1 LEWVVRRCEGR
12 AESDMTTEVLL
23 NLVWLLI
30 AAGLVGTWRLRWVHQ
45 RRRNPAPR
53 LHEWSAVALT
63 LVLLFF
69 AVSMSDDM
77 HAEIVALEE
86 CSANRRDQ
94 VHLCA
99 AHHSA
104 ISPAMSHDA
113 GWLVAVSTRSIAPD
127 SQAFAIRL
135 SNPPSSPDR
144 SSLPQVSR
152 APPLSLL

>member
-1 LEWVVRRCEGR
+1 
-12 AESDMTTEVLL
+12 MTTEVLL

-30 AAGLVGTWRLRWVHQ
+30 AVGLVGTWRLRWVHQ
-45 RRRNPAPR
+45 RRRNSAFR
-53 LHEWSAVALT
+53 VHEWSAVALT

-94 VHLCA
+94 VYLCA

-113 GWLVAVSTRSIAPD
+113 GWLVAASTPSIDAD
-127 SQAFAIRL
+127 SWTFAIRL
-135 SNPPSSPDR
+135 ANPLSSSDR
-144 SSLPQVSR
+144 FSLPQVSR
-152 APPLSLL
+152 APPFSLL